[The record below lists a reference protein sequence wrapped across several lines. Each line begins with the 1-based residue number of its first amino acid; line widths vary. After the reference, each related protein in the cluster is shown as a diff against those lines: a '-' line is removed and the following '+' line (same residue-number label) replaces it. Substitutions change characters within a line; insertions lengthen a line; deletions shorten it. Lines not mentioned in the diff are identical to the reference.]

1 MTPRERTLETIRV
14 IGERY
19 GIGLA
24 DLLGPSRLRP
34 IAWAR
39 FHAYAELYSRG
50 MTSSEIARVFNREHS
65 TIRHGIKRAAEFQ
78 YNMFPRWACP
88 KRSKRP
94 PRNSLSQTIATC
106 SNVLIGDGCYPLE
119 TAQ

>member
-1 MTPRERTLETIRV
+1 MTPRERTLETIRL

-19 GIGLA
+19 GVGLPE
-24 DLLGPSRLRP
+24 LLGPSRLRP

-78 YNMFPRWACP
+78 YNMFPRWACHRRG
-88 KRSKRP
+88 KRA
-94 PRNSLSQTIATC
+94 PRLSPLY
-106 SNVLIGDGCYPLE
+106 SGKNVLIGDGCYPLE

>member
-1 MTPRERTLETIRV
+1 MTPRERTLETIRE
-14 IGERY
+14 IGQRY
-19 GIGLA
+19 GVSLP

-78 YNMFPRWACP
+78 YNMFPRWACH
-88 KRSKRP
+88 KRGKRA
-94 PRNSLSQTIATC
+94 PRNSLPMTIATC

-119 TAQ
+119 TAK